1 MEIKPFVKLLSSI
14 AKPEVRFLKKE
25 ELLFVQGDLANH
37 ICAVKEGCIKLVRYT
52 IEGCSVTIHTAYAG
66 ESFAEA
72 ALFSETYH
80 CNADAVLPS
89 TVLCYPKNQVLE
101 ILQTNTEKYKNYI
114 ALLTSQVHALRTRLE
129 LQSIRSARQRI
140 FQSLLL
146 QADPKTLETKIR
158 GSYKDMAH
166 ELGLT
171 HESLYRTLAKLE
183 KGGIIQR
190 KGSCIKI
197 LKSTAI

>member
-1 MEIKPFVKLLSSI
+1 MEITPFVKLLSSI

-25 ELLFVQGDLANH
+25 ELLFLQGDIANH
-37 ICAVKEGCIKLVRYT
+37 IYAVKEGCIKLVRYT
-52 IEGCSVTIHTAYAG
+52 IEGYSVTIHTAYAG

-80 CNADAVLPS
+80 CNADTVLPS
-89 TVLCYPKNQVLE
+89 TILCYSKIQILE
-101 ILQTNTEKYKNYI
+101 MLQTHTDKYKNFI
-114 ALLTSQVHALRTRLE
+114 ALLTSQIHALRTRLE
-129 LQSIRSARQRI
+129 LRSIRSAHQRI

-146 QADPKTLETKIR
+146 QADPKTLEIKIK

-171 HESLYRTLAKLE
+171 HESLYRSLAKLE
-183 KGGIIQR
+183 KETIIQR
-190 KGSCIKI
+190 KGSSIKI
-197 LKSTAI
+197 LKPAVI

>member
-1 MEIKPFVKLLSSI
+1 MGITSFVKLLSSI

-25 ELLFVQGDLANH
+25 ELLFMQGDIANH
-37 ICAVKEGCIKLVRYT
+37 IYAVKEGCVKLVRYT
-52 IEGCSVTIHTAYAG
+52 IEGHSVIIHTAHAG

-80 CNADAVLPS
+80 CNADAISSS
-89 TVLCYPKNQVLE
+89 TILCYPKDQVLK
-101 ILQTNTEKYKNYI
+101 ILQTNTEKAIDYI
-114 ALLTSQVHALRTRLE
+114 DLLSSQIHSLRTLLE
-129 LQSIRSARQRI
+129 LRSIRSAHQRI

-146 QADPKTLETKIR
+146 PADRKPLEVKIR

-171 HESLYRTLAKLE
+171 HESLYRSLAKLE
-183 KGGIIQR
+183 REAIIQR
-190 KGSCIKI
+190 KGSSIKI
-197 LKSTAI
+197 LKSAAI